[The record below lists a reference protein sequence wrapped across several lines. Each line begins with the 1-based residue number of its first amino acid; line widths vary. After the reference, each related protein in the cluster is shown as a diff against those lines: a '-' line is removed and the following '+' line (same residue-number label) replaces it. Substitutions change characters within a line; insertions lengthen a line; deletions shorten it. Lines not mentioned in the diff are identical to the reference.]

1 MVSSYMWRVGLVR
14 SLIQC
19 SNEKRQLVEASS
31 GKTGPV
37 RGWAESHYFPCSR
50 LLLRCVITAP
60 CRNHRRVGQGRLATI
75 SLPKFALR
83 MQNRAEQCWTNC
95 CCSGPAER
103 FAWAEKHGVKPPSYA
118 RRPTSSET
126 AQRSQTSGN
135 VSSIAAKEKST
146 CGEREKS
153 CCKERSIDAA
163 SKSTTNAPGNRN
175 GGNEAATKSC
185 GSCCQTSKADDSAS
199 QALSSPT
206 KRKIVLSMFAMK
218 CQGKSSA
225 FTLLPWTILATGP
238 RIVMLEHEF
247 GPAHQAVSTDPAP
260 VYSKPDTPPP
270 R

>member
-1 MVSSYMWRVGLVR
+1 MKLLAAKRGPFAVGR
-14 SLIQC
+14 
-19 SNEKRQLVEASS
+19 K
-31 GKTGPV
+31 
-37 RGWAESHYFPCSR
+37 
-50 LLLRCVITAP
+50 VITFLVLVCFCAASLP
-60 CRNHRRVGQGRLATI
+60 LPLATI
-75 SLPKFALR
+75 DALDKDFSQPFPC
-83 MQNRAEQCWTNC
+83 QNSPCGCKTAEQCWTNC

-135 VSSIAAKEKST
+135 VSRIAAKEKST

-225 FTLLPWTILATGP
+225 FTLLPWTILATGQ
-238 RIVMLEHEF
+238 RIVMLEHDF